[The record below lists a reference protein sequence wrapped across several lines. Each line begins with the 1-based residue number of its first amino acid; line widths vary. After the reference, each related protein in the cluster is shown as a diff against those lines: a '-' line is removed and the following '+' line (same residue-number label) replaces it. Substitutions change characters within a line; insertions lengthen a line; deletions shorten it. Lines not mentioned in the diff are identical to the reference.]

1 LSSCYD
7 AISILIKKNIS
18 PRIDSPTYFPR
29 PQPCVYHSPEGPR
42 PIYLFSTLICLY
54 HHLPVE
60 CMVDA
65 TSRVVV
71 VVIVG
76 RLLRTSLQ
84 SISIS
89 HPKNHQQSSVFT
101 IFKSSTRQPP
111 SNHTITMAKET
122 RIPIQTKNAPLPP
135 RFLSQGIKV
144 GNMIYCSGQVG
155 VDPTTGKMVEGPIQA
170 RTVLSPSLYNA
181 REMKQ

>member
-89 HPKNHQQSSVFT
+89 HPENHQQSSVFT

-111 SNHTITMAKET
+111 SNHNHNHGQRNPHPHSNQKCPPPT
-122 RIPIQTKNAPLPP
+122 PVPLP
-135 RFLSQGIKV
+135 RNQSREHHLLLRAGRRGSYNGED
-144 GNMIYCSGQVG
+144 GR
-155 VDPTTGKMVEGPIQA
+155 GPNTSA
-170 RTVLSPSLYNA
+170 HCTFPLPL
-181 REMKQ
+181 